1 MVKRTQSKTGHVVN
15 KQYRDFLKAF
25 RENDGKAIKVGYEK
39 GFRVPN
45 KIFVEE
51 LAKEG
56 VEDDSLVLNSTLNR
70 EMSREIRL
78 DTYQLLNPKN
88 INILE
93 NGYTLLD
100 NVVLLFTGAIDL
112 EDRGVKDY
120 FLNIY
125 SHFVEKLIK
134 MGAVLNNDPLYPTTI
149 PMNNQLAN
157 IINVL
162 ETVNPYAI
170 EDDE

>member
-39 GFRVPN
+39 GFRIPN

-51 LAKEG
+51 LAKEI
-56 VEDDSLVLNSTLNR
+56 NSTLNR

-100 NVVLLFTGAIDL
+100 NVVLLFAGAIDL

-125 SHFVEKLIK
+125 AHFVEKLIK

-149 PMNNQLAN
+149 PMNNKLAS